1 MRKCLLL
8 TFLLLVFSTLT
19 AYAAQ
24 VDVNFDD
31 LQGDNLPVPDGY
43 GNITW
48 YGNWTH
54 YGFVQ
59 PPYNAHTPPQRVY
72 TGLADS
78 EFTFNNG
85 PVAFDGAWFA
95 GVDTT
100 TVEFQGY
107 LNNQLV
113 FTSAMLTTSDTP
125 TFLSSGYAGAVDRI
139 DVVSN
144 APDYY
149 VMDDVTYE
157 TSVPE
162 PGSLVLMGTGLAG
175 LAGYI
180 RRKF

>member
-1 MRKCLLL
+1 MRKFLLL
-8 TFLLLVFSTLT
+8 TLLLVLFFAL
-19 AYAAQ
+19 AANATQ
-24 VDVNFDD
+24 FDINFDD

-43 GNITW
+43 GNVTW
-48 YGNWTH
+48 YGAWTY

-59 PPYNAHTPPQRVY
+59 PPYNPHTPPNRVY

-78 EFTFNNG
+78 KFTFNNG
-85 PVAFDGAWFA
+85 PVVFDGAWFA

-107 LNNQLV
+107 LGGVLQ
-113 FTSAMLTTSDTP
+113 FTSSVLTNSDVP
-125 TFLSSGYAGAVDRI
+125 TFLNFGYNGMVDRI

-144 APDYY
+144 APDFYI
-149 VMDDVTYE
+149 MDDVTYE
-157 TSVPE
+157 TGVPE
-162 PGSLVLMGTGLAG
+162 PGSLLLMGTGLAG